1 MKGRK
6 MQKIWIL
13 AVLAVALVL
22 IIAGSVMVARVVS
35 DHQRLI
41 LAVQDQQLANLVD
54 SMDSNIR
61 NIIYRCRTGMRFVIS
76 RQGFRQA
83 EGTWLETGSTQ
94 DLLYRLEESLTY
106 QDSIITAILALD
118 GDSVVLSTDGCTDY
132 EFISGGG
139 SGDLR
144 PCLGPGG
151 AACLAFCSPGN
162 AEGVS
167 YAALIDLNAFYRQVV
182 GNKLAE
188 TEWVLLLDSQG
199 QILLHYQQNQVLA
212 DQVDMVSGAT
222 CGQTGVEILTDCQ
235 MREHPCT
242 TSYEYTDNLTGQ
254 TYTARMIAVPSGQS
268 ANQCFAVGVVTNFD
282 NVMDPLQAAG
292 VRLMLY
298 GFLVLAG
305 VFLLIGMVLLVSL
318 RNERSAREL
327 KLLKEKNAA
336 MEELTRQT
344 QELAHHQRL
353 ETIGTLTSS
362 IAHEFNN
369 LLTPIMGYSIMTLEQ
384 LPPESEELQD
394 NILEIYN
401 ASRKAKEIISRL
413 SDLSRKNNSLTNQ
426 SIDPNELVCQVLEV
440 ALPAKPL
447 GVEIRRELGAQGFR
461 ILGNKTTL
469 SQLVLNLV
477 LNGFQAMEDGGI
489 LTVSTSGAAGK
500 ILLQVRDTGP
510 GIPPEALPHIF
521 EPFFTTKESG
531 KGTGLGLA
539 IAAQVAE
546 EHGAEITV
554 DSTASGCVFSVL
566 FPAETGNPPDEG

>member
-1 MKGRK
+1 MEGRK
-6 MQKIWIL
+6 MHKNWIRAML
-13 AVLAVALVL
+13 AAALAL
-22 IIAGSVMVARVVS
+22 IIAGSVMVCRVVAEY
-35 DHQRLI
+35 QRLI
-41 LAVQDQQLANLVD
+41 LAEQDEQLANLAD
-54 SMDSNIR
+54 SMDSNLR
-61 NIIYRCRTGMRFVIS
+61 NIIYRCQTGMRYVIG

-83 EGTWLETGSTQ
+83 EQDWLETGSTG
-94 DLLYRLEESLTY
+94 DILFRMEENLTN
-106 QDSIITAILALD
+106 QDSIVTTMLALA
-118 GDSVVLSTDGCTDY
+118 GNRVVLSTDGCTDY
-132 EFISGGG
+132 DFFAGTQADG
-139 SGDLR
+139 LR

-151 AACLAFCSPGN
+151 TACLAFCCPGN

-167 YAALIDLNAFYRQVV
+167 YAALIDPNEFYRQVV
-182 GNKLAE
+182 GDRLAE
-188 TEWVLLLDSQG
+188 TEWVLLLDTQG

-212 DQVDMVSGAT
+212 DQVDVVTGAT

-235 MREHPCT
+235 NHSGSCT
-242 TSYEYTDNLTGQ
+242 TSYEYTDNLTGK
-254 TYTARMIAVPSGQS
+254 TYTARMIVVPSGLS
-268 ANQCFAVGVVTNFD
+268 ANRCFAVGVVTNFD
-282 NVMDPLQAAG
+282 LVMNPLRAAG

-305 VFLLIGMVLLVSL
+305 VCLLIGMVLLVSF
-318 RNERSAREL
+318 RNERSTREL
-327 KLLKEKNAA
+327 KLLQEKNAA

-344 QELAHHQRL
+344 QALAHHQRL

-384 LPPESEELQD
+384 LPPDSEELQD

-426 SIDPNELVCQVLEV
+426 SIDPNELVRQVLEV

-447 GVEIRRELGAQGFR
+447 GVEIRRELEAKDCR

-477 LNGFQAMEDGGI
+477 LNGFQAMENGGT
-489 LTVSTSGAAGK
+489 LTVSTSEDAGK

-546 EHGAEITV
+546 EHGAEIRV
-554 DSTASGCVFSVL
+554 DSTGDGCVFSVL
-566 FPAETGNPPDEG
+566 FPAE